1 MKKLA
6 ITLVANGISL
16 FLISILM
23 PGISIRLDSLVI
35 LTVVFWFLNSIV
47 GPILKILSFPIT
59 IMTLGLFIF
68 VINGLV
74 FLWAFR
80 LVDGAECSSLFVGI
94 IASFVLAI
102 INSVVSGVL
111 KQKS

>member
-16 FLISILM
+16 FLIGILI

-35 LTVVFWFLNSIV
+35 LTLVFWFLNSIV

-74 FLWAFR
+74 FFWAFKA
-80 LVDGAECSSLFVGI
+80 VPGAECSSFFLGI
-94 IASFVLAI
+94 VASIVLAI
-102 INSVVSGVL
+102 INSVVIQVL
-111 KQKS
+111 KKK